1 MTTFEYIVVLSL
13 LANIFIGIYEK
24 NWHSSLGWFVALLYF
39 VAQVGRA

>member
-24 NWHSSLGWFVALLYF
+24 SWHGALGWFVAFLYCIASV
-39 VAQVGRA
+39 VA